1 MFFRPFHEKWSCYR
15 WLEAIV
21 CWVFP
26 NLVHVDDLQMY
37 DMHLNHQFYVDR
49 CAQWKRLHEGYADDE
64 IPY

>member
-15 WLEAIV
+15 WLQAGV

-26 NLVHVDDLQMY
+26 DLVHVDDLQMY
-37 DMHLNHQFYVDR
+37 DMHLNHKFYVDWSESYR
-49 CAQWKRLHEGYADDE
+49 RHLEECGVDE